1 MLKYTYNQE
10 HKTQQHKK
18 VRTTKMRIRTLIL
31 SDFTNDKTMYFIR
44 RNDNVIT
51 SGNWFTDNILDYSMC
66 FITKF
71 SFDVVKNKI
80 IVDLL

>member
-1 MLKYTYNQE
+1 M
-10 HKTQQHKK
+10 K
-18 VRTTKMRIRTLIL
+18 VRTLIL

-44 RNDNVIT
+44 RNNEVIT
-51 SGNWFTDNILDYSMC
+51 SGNWFYDNILDYSMC
-66 FITKF
+66 HIINF